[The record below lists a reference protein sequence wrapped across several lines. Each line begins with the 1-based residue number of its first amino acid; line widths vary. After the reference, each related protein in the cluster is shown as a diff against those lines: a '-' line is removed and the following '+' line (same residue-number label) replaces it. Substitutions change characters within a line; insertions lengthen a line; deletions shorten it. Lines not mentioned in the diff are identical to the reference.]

1 MKKFVCKNCGV
12 VNVVADEVLK
22 SSGDWL
28 DCDLPTG
35 FEWILPAGKII
46 PIIGDPIYVS
56 ANGDHFSR
64 QAYLDKYYIDPEIAY
79 ELMRSKVKV
88 QTATQIIA
96 NQNSKLASSI
106 SKMFSIHTP

>member
-1 MKKFVCKNCGV
+1 M
-12 VNVVADEVLK
+12 VADEVLK
-22 SSGDWL
+22 NSGDLL
-28 DCDLPTG
+28 DCDLPTA
-35 FEWILPAGKII
+35 FEWILPAGKIM

-56 ANGDHFSR
+56 ANEDHFSR

-96 NQNSKLASSI
+96 NQNSKLASSV